1 MDMGRRVGSVTIT
14 LFSLLLFLSCSFAPE
29 EMVND
34 RPAEFPDMRLE
45 TTRYLLGLDGME
57 PIRIEARL
65 IEIYSDAKQAFI
77 TDAEFT
83 QYNNSGVLQFAGSFG
98 SAVVDTET
106 KDVFMEQGV
115 EIRNYPDE
123 FTITAESLHW
133 NNEEKQA
140 SADESIL
147 VTITMN
153 EHDILSGTGFR
164 GDFASATFEFDRIEE
179 GTLTYE

>member
-1 MDMGRRVGSVTIT
+1 
-14 LFSLLLFLSCSFAPE
+14 
-29 EMVND
+29 
-34 RPAEFPDMRLE
+34 
-45 TTRYLLGLDGME
+45 ME

-83 QYNNSGVLQFAGSFG
+83 QYNDSGVLQFAGSFG
-98 SAVVDTET
+98 SAVVETET
-106 KDVFMEQGV
+106 KSVFMEQGV